1 MKSATP
7 AVFFYLL
14 VLSCSTQKIDYD
26 ELGSLIKNDQSEQAL
41 IKIKAYKE
49 TTRNP
54 LELQKLNQLYISADK
69 NLLFKE
75 LSVRLAKQD
84 TSGIKNDLQQI
95 LQKIEQKDSLAQRWY
110 YFDYYKSQ
118 ADFFSLMSDSAG
130 QVKAL
135 LRTGAYPVK
144 DIQKRINVCF
154 DLAFHYA
161 QLKQFD
167 IAREWLDKALRSFE
181 KNDHHG
187 PLLNVY
193 MEFMNGNFNRAD
205 SILKEIPA
213 ENKTLN
219 WQRVESF
226 FNLYLNSLSLKNRFR
241 LW

>member
-1 MKSATP
+1 MIRGTS
-7 AVFFYLL
+7 AVFFSLL
-14 VLSCSTQKIDYD
+14 IFSCSAQKIDYD
-26 ELGSLIKNDQSEQAL
+26 ELGSLIKNNQSEQAL
-41 IKIKAYKE
+41 IKIQAYKE
-49 TTRNP
+49 TTRNT
-54 LELQKLNQLYISADK
+54 LELQKLEQLYISADK

-75 LSVRLAKQD
+75 LSLKLAKQD
-84 TSGIKNDLQQI
+84 TSEIKNDLQQI
-95 LQKIEQKDSLAQRWY
+95 LQKIAQKDSLAQRWY

-118 ADFFSLMSDSAG
+118 ADYFALMSDSAR

-161 QLKQFD
+161 RLKQFES
-167 IAREWLDKALRSFE
+167 AREWLDKSLRSFE
-181 KNDHHG
+181 KSDQQG

-193 MEFMNGNFNRAD
+193 MEFMNGNFSRAD
-205 SILKEIPA
+205 SILKEVPA

-219 WQRVESF
+219 WQRVERF